1 VKFLVDAQLPRRLA
15 DWLNL
20 RGHDAIHTL
29 ELPQKNRTAD
39 GDLLLLA
46 DQEQRVL
53 ISKDTDFAISRELG
67 KGPSMLLLV
76 SAGNVH
82 NDELRRSSRGTRPP
96 SANSWRSILFLS

>member
-1 VKFLVDAQLPRRLA
+1 MKFLVDAQLPRRLA

-67 KGPSMLLLV
+67 KGPSMLLQATFTMT
-76 SAGNVH
+76 SCW
-82 NDELRRSSRGTRPP
+82 RSSRGTRPP